1 MEGHKIPCNR
11 DFSDKFTEV
20 KIVVKLKIV
29 KNIAEVCE
37 DFFSLKFPKLFL
49 LF

>member
-1 MEGHKIPCNR
+1 MQQG
-11 DFSDKFTEV
+11 FYDKYIEV

-37 DFFSLKFPKLFL
+37 DFSP
-49 LF
+49 